1 MQLKRKMK
9 TLRNS
14 LKIKL
19 FNESEEWLVDSYLNL
34 VSELVLFYIIKQD

>member
-1 MQLKRKMK
+1 MK

-19 FNESEEWLVDSYLNL
+19 FNESEEWLMADYLIL
-34 VSELVLFYIIKQD
+34 VNELLLICVIKDD